1 MNDRPTFSR
10 TLYRYLDGFMAL
22 GLITFVAG
30 LFLNPERIWPN
41 FLVAEVYLIGLGL
54 GAGFFIAIQHLSN
67 AAWGTVYRRIPEAM
81 ISIMPYAAGGILVLA
96 FGIHS
101 LYEWS
106 LPSVVANDPV
116 LQEKSAWLNV
126 TFFFGRLAFYFAG
139 WIYLGRQMV
148 KHSVR
153 QDDDGDLEHTRKN
166 IRYSALF
173 VLFGAVTFCFASFD
187 LLMSLESHWYSTVF
201 GLLALSGLFLNAMAA
216 ITIVAVILRT
226 MGYDHIITTDHM
238 ADLGKLLMSFSV
250 FWVYMWVSQ
259 QLLIWYSNIPEETSY
274 YIFRHFG
281 GWGSLSFLNVMLNW
295 FVPFVALLPYAAK
308 RSDKI
313 LVQVSVVL
321 LVGHWLDLF
330 IMVMP
335 VTFGGQPALG
345 LWEIGTILGALALF
359 FLVAFRQMEKHRLV
373 PVNDPF
379 LVESLPR
386 AQEA

>member
-1 MNDRPTFSR
+1 MNDHPTFSHKIYR
-10 TLYRYLDGFMAL
+10 LLYGFLLL
-22 GLITFVAG
+22 GLITFVTG

-81 ISIMPYAAGGILVLA
+81 ISIIPYAAGGILVLA
-96 FGIHS
+96 FGVHS

-106 LPSVVANDPV
+106 RPSVVANDPL

-139 WIYLGRQMV
+139 WIYLGRKLV
-148 KHSVR
+148 KHSIL
-153 QDDDGDLEHTRKN
+153 QDEDGDLDHTRKN

-173 VLFGAVTFCFASFD
+173 TLFGAVTFCFASFD
-187 LLMSLESHWYSTVF
+187 LLMSLEAHWYSTVF

-216 ITIVAVILRT
+216 ITIVAVILRK
-226 MGYDHIITTDHM
+226 MGYDHIITTGHM

-259 QLLIWYSNIPEETSY
+259 HLLIWYSNIPEETSY

-281 GWGSLSFLNVMLNW
+281 GWGSLSFLNVVLNW
-295 FVPFVALLPYAAK
+295 LLPFLVLLPYAAK

-335 VTFGGQPALG
+335 VTFGDQPALG

-359 FLVAFRQMEKHRLV
+359 FFVTFRMLEKHRLV
-373 PVNDPF
+373 PVNDPY